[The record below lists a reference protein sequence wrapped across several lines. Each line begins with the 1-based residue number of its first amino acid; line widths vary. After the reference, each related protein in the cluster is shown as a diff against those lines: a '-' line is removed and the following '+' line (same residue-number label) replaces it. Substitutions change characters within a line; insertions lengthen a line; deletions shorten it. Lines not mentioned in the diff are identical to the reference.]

1 MRQLRLSII
10 LIALPAF
17 PQLLY
22 NEQRDKQA
30 QEALKLS
37 GEVQNSQVFQKAL
50 DNLDELW
57 KLRQERIFRN
67 AELQMQANLGVFRTW
82 DDIQAFA
89 LGIRQRLGPTESD
102 S

>member
-1 MRQLRLSII
+1 MTFRLSII

-37 GEVQNSQVFQKAL
+37 GEVQNSQVFQTAL
-50 DNLDELW
+50 NNLDELW
-57 KLRQERIFRN
+57 KLRQDRIFRN
-67 AELQMQANLGVFRTW
+67 AELQMQANLGAFRS
-82 DDIQAFA
+82 
-89 LGIRQRLGPTESD
+89 E
-102 S
+102 

>member
-1 MRQLRLSII
+1 MMFRFL
-10 LIALPAF
+10 LIVIGLTDVA
-17 PQLLY
+17 QILY

-67 AELQMQANLGVFRTW
+67 AELQMQANLGAFRTW
-82 DDIQAFA
+82 DDIQAFVFN
-89 LGIRQRLGPTESD
+89 IRQRLGPTESD